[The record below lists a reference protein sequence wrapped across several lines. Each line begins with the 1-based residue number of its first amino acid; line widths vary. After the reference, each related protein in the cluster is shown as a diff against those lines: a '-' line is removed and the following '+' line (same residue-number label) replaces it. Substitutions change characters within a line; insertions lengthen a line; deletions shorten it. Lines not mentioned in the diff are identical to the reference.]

1 MKIVIIGAGNV
12 ASHLAKALHAAQL
25 QIVQVWSYHHKNA
38 VELANQ
44 VDAKAIEK
52 LAELDLQADV
62 CLIAVKD
69 DAISEIANELAGFK
83 GLIAHTSGA
92 ANLNVFA
99 AGFENYGVFYPLQTF
114 SKSKK
119 INFSNIPICLE
130 ANSDVAL
137 QLLKSLGHKL
147 SNTVKEVDSEKRKV
161 LHLAAVFACNFT
173 NHLYA
178 LAEEILAANA
188 IDFDIIRPL
197 ISETASKV
205 QEALPL
211 EVQTGPAVR
220 RDEVTLSK
228 HIELLQKQPQLLEIY
243 KTLSE
248 SIKKT
253 R

>member
-12 ASHLAKALHAAQL
+12 ASHLAKALYAAQL
-25 QIVQVWSYHHKNA
+25 QIVQVWSFHHENA
-38 VELANQ
+38 VTLADQ
-44 VDAKAIEK
+44 VDARAIK
-52 LAELDLQADV
+52 NLTDLDFQADV

-69 DAISEIANELAGFK
+69 DAIGGIANELAGFK

-92 ANLNVFA
+92 VNLNVFA

-119 INFSNIPICLE
+119 VSFSNIPICLE

-137 QLLKSLGHKL
+137 QLLKNIGHKL
-147 SNTVKEVDSEKRKV
+147 SNTVTAVDSEKRKV

-188 IDFDIIRPL
+188 IDFDMIRPL

-211 EVQTGPAVR
+211 EVQTGPAIR
-220 RDEVTLSK
+220 NDEVTLSK

>member
-12 ASHLAKALHAAQL
+12 ASHLAKALFTAKL
-25 QIVQVWSYHHKNA
+25 QIVQVWSFHNENA
-38 VELANQ
+38 VTLAHQ
-44 VDAKAIEK
+44 VDAKAIGN
-52 LAELDLQADV
+52 LNDLDLQADV

-69 DAISEIANELAGFK
+69 DAIGDIANRLAGFK

-92 ANLNVFA
+92 VNMNVFA
-99 AGFENYGVFYPLQTF
+99 NGFENYGVFYPLQTF
-114 SKSKK
+114 SKAKKVDFSK
-119 INFSNIPICLE
+119 IPICLE

-137 QLLKSLGHKL
+137 QLLKNLGNKL
-147 SNTVKEVDSEKRKV
+147 SNTVTAVNSEKRKV

-211 EVQTGPAVR
+211 EVQTGPAIR
-220 RDEVTLSK
+220 NDEVTLSK